1 MEYISK
7 RSLKASKEGVQ
18 LASLAILRFPTKI
31 DFAVELEISRST
43 VQNFFAGKPVG
54 RENFHKICQELDLDW
69 QEVAELP
76 QQLEKSTPK
85 IPPENLDTSKNTD
98 NNTDFAV
105 DSLVRECRSQIRAR
119 IMSVCGTMRVLDM
132 SRPVSVENIYIDT
145 QVCETIKGR
154 RRLGLENNLNNPDLD
169 LNNSDLK
176 LTTNRVD
183 LFNIQLNCQQQKLQK
198 ISGWSAAM
206 RYAKLIVLGKP
217 GAGKTMFL
225 KHLALQCIGGKFAPE
240 LVPIFIS
247 FRDFV
252 ASNSAL
258 NLLDY
263 IAWQFTKDCRPLE
276 TNTLRQLLS
285 HGRFFIVIDGLDE
298 VKTLDRRAICQHLRR
313 FTEWF
318 PYNRY
323 VISCRH
329 GVQYCNFEQF
339 TEVEIA
345 DFEQEQINNFAAKW
359 FEPDDVATNFN
370 FLRNLNKN
378 VLIQELATNPLLL
391 TLLCISFNESASFP
405 SSRSEIYEE
414 GLDIMFKQWDVSR
427 SIDRDADNSLS
438 RQLEKELLCT
448 MALQTFE
455 EKQYL
460 FKEAELELFIASYLD
475 NLAKDSEHQTQT
487 NSKKLL
493 KSIEAKHGLLVEQ
506 AKKVYSFSHL
516 AFQEYL
522 TARKFIFKKDS
533 PVSTAM
539 LLHLVKHITEK
550 RWRDIFLLVA
560 EMSPQADMLFQ
571 MMSQQIESQITAQAA
586 NIDTFIDWVNC
597 KVGSVKVQ
605 YSPATIRA
613 FYFELGLSQ
622 IIGSMGSNFSLALN
636 LEPDFSR
643 TINSHTDLVL
653 DLSLCHIS
661 NIICTLDSI
670 PRPALTLER
679 IVKRAI
685 AHATKIQPELA
696 EELQTLAQKLPSA
709 EEDEAQFWLWWH
721 KQGKVWS
728 NNLNSIAVKYRNI
741 GYQWQFERQQ
751 QKAFKQ
757 YYQANLLLLDCLNAS
772 SHVSPVV
779 KQTIQQELLTFTKSE
794 EAPSSDGG
802 VSLTKSEK
810 IESPE
815 IESTLFQGLV

>member
-1 MEYISK
+1 MKYISK

-54 RENFHKICQELDLDW
+54 RENFHKICKELDLDW

-76 QQLEKSTPK
+76 QQLEKSTTH
-85 IPPENLDTSKNTD
+85 IPSANLDPSKNID
-98 NNTDFAV
+98 KNTNFTV
-105 DSLVRECRSQIRAR
+105 DSLVQECRSQIRER
-119 IMSVCGTMRVLDM
+119 IISVCEKMRVLDM
-132 SRPVSVENIYIDT
+132 SRPVSLENIYIDT
-145 QVCETIKGR
+145 QVCETITGR
-154 RRLGLENNLNNPDLD
+154 RRLRFDSNLNNLD
-169 LNNSDLK
+169 LNLNNLDLK
-176 LTTNRVD
+176 LTANRVD
-183 LFNIQLNCQQQKLQK
+183 LGNVQLNCQEQKPQK

-217 GAGKTMFL
+217 GSGKTMFL
-225 KHLALQCIGGKFAPE
+225 KHLALQCIAGKFAPE

-263 IAWQFTKDCRPLE
+263 IAWQFTNDCRPLE
-276 TNTLRQLLS
+276 TTTLRQLLS
-285 HGRFFIVIDGLDE
+285 QGKFFIIIDGLDE
-298 VKTLDRRAICQHLRR
+298 IKTSDRRAICQHLRR

-318 PYNRY
+318 PHNRY

-329 GVQYCNFEQF
+329 GVEYCNFEQF

-345 DFEQEQINNFAAKW
+345 DFEQEQITNFAAKW

-370 FLRNLNKN
+370 FLRNLKKN

-414 GLDIMFKQWDVSR
+414 SLDIMFKQWDVSR
-427 SIDRDADNSLS
+427 SIDRDAGNSLS

-455 EKQYL
+455 QRKYL
-460 FKEAELELFIASYLD
+460 FKEAELELFIANYLD
-475 NLAKDSEHQTQT
+475 NLAEGSNQPTQI

-493 KSIEAKHGLLVEQ
+493 KSIEAKHGLLIEQ

-522 TARKFIFKKDS
+522 TARKFVFQEDS

-539 LLHLVKHITEK
+539 LLHLVKHITEE

-560 EMSPQADMLFQ
+560 EMLPQADMLFQ
-571 MMSQQIESQITAQAA
+571 MMSQQIESQVMIQTA
-586 NIDTFIDWVNC
+586 NINAFMDWVNC
-597 KVGSVKVQ
+597 KVGSVKVP

-622 IIGSMGSNFSLALN
+622 IIGNAGSNFSLALS
-636 LEPDFSR
+636 LAPDFSR

-653 DLSLCHIS
+653 DLSICHIIQITRS
-661 NIICTLDSI
+661 LDSI
-670 PRPALTLER
+670 PRPALTFER
-679 IVKRAI
+679 IVNRAI

-696 EELQTLAQKLPSA
+696 EELQTLANKLPST

-728 NNLNSIAVKYRNI
+728 NKLNSIAVKYRNI
-741 GYQWQFERQQ
+741 GYQWQFDRQQ
-751 QKAFKQ
+751 EKTLKRYLQT
-757 YYQANLLLLDCLNAS
+757 NLLLLDCLNAS
-772 SHVSPVV
+772 AHVSPEV

-794 EAPSSDGG
+794 DTPSSDGG
-802 VSLTKSEK
+802 ISLRKK
-810 IESPE
+810 NESSE
-815 IESTLFQGLV
+815 IESMLFQGLV

>member
-1 MEYISK
+1 MERISR
-7 RSLKASKEGVQ
+7 RSLKASKGGVQ

-54 RENFHKICQELDLDW
+54 RENFHKICQELDLSW

-76 QQLEKSTPK
+76 QQEEKPT
-85 IPPENLDTSKNTD
+85 ENIENISRTNIEPNQNPDL
-98 NNTDFAV
+98 AV
-105 DSLVRECRSQIRAR
+105 DSLVSECRSQIRAR

-132 SRPVSVENIYIDT
+132 SRPVSLENIYVDT
-145 QVCETIKGR
+145 QVCETITGR
-154 RRLGLENNLNNPDLD
+154 RRLGFDSNSNNLGLD
-169 LNNSDLK
+169 LNNLDSK

-183 LFNIQLNCQQQKLQK
+183 LGNIKLNCQQQQPQK

-217 GAGKTMFL
+217 GSGKTMFL
-225 KHLALQCIGGKFAPE
+225 KHLALQCIAEKFKPE
-240 LVPIFIS
+240 LVPIFIC

-263 IAWQFTKDCRPLE
+263 IAGQFTKDCQPLE
-276 TNTLRQLLS
+276 TTIFRQLLC

-298 VKTLDRRAICQHLRR
+298 VKTSDRRAICQHLRR

-318 PYNRY
+318 PHNRY
-323 VISCRH
+323 IISCRH
-329 GVQYCNFEQF
+329 GVEYCNFEQF

-345 DFEQEQINNFAAKW
+345 DFEQEQITNFAAKW
-359 FEPDDVATNFN
+359 FEPDDVARNFN

-378 VLIQELATNPLLL
+378 ALIQELATNPLLL
-391 TLLCISFNESASFP
+391 TLLCISFEESARFP
-405 SSRSEIYEE
+405 SSRAEIYEE
-414 GLDIMFKQWDVSR
+414 GLDIMFKQWDISR
-427 SIDRDADNSLS
+427 SIDRDAENSLS
-438 RQLEKELLCT
+438 RQLAKELLCS

-455 EKQYL
+455 QRQYL
-460 FKEAELELFIASYLD
+460 LKEAELELFIANYLD
-475 NLAKDSEHQTQT
+475 NLAKDGEHSTQI
-487 NSKKLL
+487 NSKTLL

-522 TARKFIFKKDS
+522 TARKFIFKEDS

-571 MMSQQIESQITAQAA
+571 MMSQQIKSQIATQGE
-586 NIDTFIDWVNC
+586 NITSYMDWVHC
-597 KVGSVKVQ
+597 KVESVKVQ
-605 YSPATIRA
+605 DLPATVIRA

-622 IIGSMGSNFSLALN
+622 IIGNVGSNFSLALS
-636 LEPDFSR
+636 LEPNFSR
-643 TINSHTDLVL
+643 TINSHTDLRL

-661 NIICTLDSI
+661 NVIQNLDSI

-685 AHATKIQPELA
+685 ANAAKIQPELA
-696 EELQTLAQKLPSA
+696 KELQTLAQKLPSGA
-709 EEDEAQFWLWWH
+709 EKEAQFWLWWH

-728 NNLNSIAVKYRNI
+728 NNLNSVAVKYRNI
-741 GYQWQFERQQ
+741 GYQWQFDRQQ
-751 QKAFKQ
+751 QKSIKQ
-757 YYQANLLLLDCLNAS
+757 YYQANLLLLDCLHTS
-772 SHVSPVV
+772 SYVSPVV
-779 KQTIQQELLTFTKSE
+779 KQTIHQELLTFTKSE
-794 EAPSSDGG
+794 EAPSSGG
-802 VSLTKSEK
+802 GISLTKNNKTKSQT
-810 IESPE
+810 
-815 IESTLFQGLV
+815 IESTLF

>member
-7 RSLKASKEGVQ
+7 RSLKASKDGVQ

-54 RENFHKICQELDLDW
+54 RENFHKICQELDLAW

-76 QQLEKSTPK
+76 QQPGKSTAK
-85 IPPENLDTSKNTD
+85 IPPANLDTSKNTD
-98 NNTDFAV
+98 KNTDFAV
-105 DSLVRECRSQIRAR
+105 DSLVTECRAQIRAR

-132 SRPVSVENIYIDT
+132 SRPMSLENIYVDT

-154 RRLGLENNLNNPDLD
+154 RRLGFDNNLNNLD
-169 LNNSDLK
+169 LELNDPDLK

-183 LFNIQLNCQQQKLQK
+183 LFNIKLNCEQQKLPK
-198 ISGWSAAM
+198 ISGWSAAI

-225 KHLALQCIGGKFAPE
+225 KHLALQCIAGEFAPE

-276 TNTLRQLLS
+276 TTTLRQLLS
-285 HGRFFIVIDGLDE
+285 HGRFLIVIDGLDE
-298 VKTLDRRAICQHLRR
+298 VKTSDRRAICQHLRR

-318 PYNRY
+318 PHNRY

-329 GVQYCNFEQF
+329 GVEYCNFEQF

-345 DFEQEQINNFAAKW
+345 DFEHEQITNFAAKW
-359 FEPDDVATNFN
+359 FEPNDVAKNFN
-370 FLRNLNKN
+370 FLRNLKKN

-391 TLLCISFNESASFP
+391 TLLCISFNESAGFP

-414 GLDIMFKQWDVSR
+414 GLDIMFKQWDISR
-427 SIDRDADNSLS
+427 SIDRDSGDSLS
-438 RQLEKELLCT
+438 RQQEKELLCT

-455 EKQYL
+455 QKQYL
-460 FKEAELELFIASYLD
+460 FKETELELFISSYLN
-475 NLAKDSEHQTQT
+475 NLANDTSHQT

-522 TARKFIFKKDS
+522 TARKFVFKEDS

-550 RWRDIFLLVA
+550 RWRDIFLLVS

-571 MMSQQIESQITAQAA
+571 MMSQEIESQIGFQTGS
-586 NIDTFIDWVNC
+586 ITTFMDWVNC
-597 KVGSVKVQ
+597 KVESVKVPH
-605 YSPATIRA
+605 SPATIRA

-622 IIGSMGSNFSLALN
+622 IIGNVGSNFSLALS
-636 LEPDFSR
+636 LEPNFSR
-643 TINSHTDLVL
+643 TINSHADLVL
-653 DLSLCHIS
+653 DLSLCHIF
-661 NIICTLDSI
+661 NIIQSLDSI
-670 PRPALTLER
+670 PCPTLTLER
-679 IVKRAI
+679 IVNRAI
-685 AHATKIQPELA
+685 AHGTKIPSELA
-696 EELQTLAQKLPSA
+696 DELQKIAQKLPSV
-709 EEDEAQFWLWWH
+709 EENEAQFWLWWH
-721 KQGKVWS
+721 KQGKAWS
-728 NNLNSIAVKYRNI
+728 NHLNSVAVKYRNI
-741 GYQWQFERQQ
+741 NYQWQFDRQQ
-751 QKAFKQ
+751 QKVLQQ

-794 EAPSSDGG
+794 EAPSSEGG
-802 VSLTKSEK
+802 ILTKSK
-810 IESPE
+810 KNKSQE
-815 IESTLFQGLV
+815 IESMLFQGLV

>member
-54 RENFHKICQELDLDW
+54 RENFHKICQELDLAW

-76 QQLEKSTPK
+76 QQPEKSTTK
-85 IPPENLDTSKNTD
+85 IPPANLDTSK
-98 NNTDFAV
+98 NTDFAV
-105 DSLVRECRSQIRAR
+105 DSLVMECRSQIRAR

-132 SRPVSVENIYIDT
+132 SRPVSLENIYVDT

-154 RRLGLENNLNNPDLD
+154 RRLGFDNNLNNDVE
-169 LNNSDLK
+169 

-183 LFNIQLNCQQQKLQK
+183 FFHVKLNCQKQKPKK

-225 KHLALQCIGGKFAPE
+225 KHLALQCIAGKFAPE

-276 TNTLRQLLS
+276 TTTLRQLLS
-285 HGRFFIVIDGLDE
+285 QGKFLIVIDGLDE
-298 VKTLDRRAICQHLRR
+298 VKISDRRAICQHLRR

-318 PYNRY
+318 PHNRY

-329 GVQYCNFEQF
+329 GAEYCNFEQF
-339 TEVEIA
+339 TEVEIT
-345 DFEQEQINNFAAKW
+345 DFENEQITNFATKW
-359 FEPDDVATNFN
+359 FEPDDIAKNFN
-370 FLRNLNKN
+370 FLRNLKKN

-391 TLLCISFNESASFP
+391 TLLCISFNESAGFP

-414 GLDIMFKQWDVSR
+414 GLDIMFKQWDISR
-427 SIDRDADNSLS
+427 NIDRDTDAGLSL
-438 RQLEKELLCT
+438 QQEKELLCT

-455 EKQYL
+455 QKQYL
-460 FKEAELELFIASYLD
+460 FKETELELFISSYLN
-475 NLAKDSEHQTQT
+475 NLASNIGHQTQT

-522 TARKFIFKKDS
+522 TARKFVFKEDS

-560 EMSPQADMLFQ
+560 EMSPQADILFQ
-571 MMSQQIESQITAQAA
+571 MMSQQIESQIAAQAA
-586 NIDTFIDWVNC
+586 KIITFMDWVNC

-605 YSPATIRA
+605 DSPATIRA

-622 IIGSMGSNFSLALN
+622 IIGNVGSNFSLALN
-636 LEPDFSR
+636 LEPNFSR
-643 TINSHTDLVL
+643 TINSHADLVL
-653 DLSLCHIS
+653 DLSLSHIT
-661 NIICTLDSI
+661 NVVHNLDSI

-679 IVKRAI
+679 MVKRAI

-696 EELQTLAQKLPSA
+696 EELQT
-709 EEDEAQFWLWWH
+709 
-721 KQGKVWS
+721 
-728 NNLNSIAVKYRNI
+728 IA
-741 GYQWQFERQQ
+741 
-751 QKAFKQ
+751 
-757 YYQANLLLLDCLNAS
+757 
-772 SHVSPVV
+772 
-779 KQTIQQELLTFTKSE
+779 
-794 EAPSSDGG
+794 
-802 VSLTKSEK
+802 
-810 IESPE
+810 
-815 IESTLFQGLV
+815 